1 MTEEGTAAKV
11 KAGISTRALLGRFRD
26 LSAKNRAAEH
36 DDTASEYLTSI
47 TFENSISS
55 L

>member
-11 KAGISTRALLGRFRD
+11 KAGISTRAFWGRFRD
-26 LSAKNRAAEH
+26 LSARKRAAEH
-36 DDTASEYLTSI
+36 DDTASDYLAPI